1 MKENGGKWITGLK
14 YGTVGGSSGTAAEAA
29 EKDESDNVLTWQFT
43 TDYTEELI
51 GLWLTKTGASYESTA
66 ALFLDFAQAKE
77 MEEPEPGEDWVNL
90 TDGTYEIPLDIYYGT
105 GSGQSTIN
113 RPFFEDQAKVEVS
126 EGKMT
131 VSLGMKENGGKW
143 VTGLNMG
150 P

>member
-1 MKENGGKWITGLK
+1 MNPQRHC
-14 YGTVGGSSGTAAEAA
+14 S
-29 EKDESDNVLTWQFT
+29 LT
-43 TDYTEELI
+43 
-51 GLWLTKTGASYESTA
+51 
-66 ALFLDFAQAKE
+66 FAQAEE

-131 VSLGMKENGGKW
+131 VSPWDEGEWRKVGYRPEIWDRRRTQRGRQRKRQKKTNRIMSCHGSSH
-143 VTGLNMG
+143 GLYRGVNWLMADQNRCFL
-150 P
+150 